1 MEIKTEECIF
11 VQGNDLIKLDI
22 YTEQF
27 TCLRQKGV
35 YGLFCKKDTLWVS
48 CADGIYYYT
57 GQGTELT
64 FFARVQK
71 GFVGEHSM

>member
-1 MEIKTEECIF
+1 MYIRS
-11 VQGNDLIKLDI
+11 GNDLIKLDI

-64 FFARVQK
+64 FLLVCRKVLWE
-71 GFVGEHSM
+71 EHSM